1 MEISIKVDHARF
13 NAKNSTLVKQI
24 AFATS
29 KAINETTKE
38 ARAALISHLSHT
50 QKGGKKW
57 WNSRDKG
64 IIREFAKKT
73 NLVGAVLTKMYFAQW
88 QEKGGPRRSKSGK
101 DMTVPSPAV
110 PKSKRRPGGAKAMLA
125 QKTVFATKD
134 GRIYRRVGGKKSR
147 QVKLLF
153 TNKAVVQIDDPMLH
167 LKEICHKV
175 YVRRFKKNMD
185 AAMAAAIRTAK

>member
-1 MEISIKVDHARF
+1 MQINISVDDSKF
-13 NAKNSTLVKQI
+13 KAKNAVMAKQV

-38 ARAALISHLSHT
+38 ARAALISHLQHA

-64 IIREFAKKT
+64 VIREFAKKT
-73 NLVGAVLTKMYFAQW
+73 SLVGAVLTRMYFAQW

-101 DMTVPSPAV
+101 DMPVPSPAV
-110 PKSKRRPGGAKAMLA
+110 PKSRRRPGGAKAMLQ
-125 QKTVFATKD
+125 QKTVFATND

-153 TNKAVVQIDDPMLH
+153 TNKAVVQINDPMLH

-175 YVRRFKKNMD
+175 YMRRFKRNMD
-185 AAMAAAIRTAK
+185 AAMAHAMRTAK